1 MPASGRALI
10 LVTNPGVNSAEDFL
24 ELAEWISALDPETVV
39 HVVSDVAGADAAA
52 KVPDLPT
59 LTVSPAPLRRFRP
72 RRGPVFQGQHVS
84 KSTEYRALEA
94 AGVPVP
100 HWSRLLPNRQP
111 KLDGFGPY
119 VVTKPDFGA
128 QGADVRIE
136 RRDEVRWTAPRTARA
151 LNFGGPFNPRL
162 VQEFVYTGPWPR
174 SHRVT
179 TLFGSTLW
187 ADRTEASH
195 DRQPLKSRHDFHG
208 QSIVSSGRG
217 CTFTL
222 DDDAEVLALA
232 ERAHSAFPRVPLL
245 GVDIVRDAD
254 TRELFVIEVNSLGY
268 TWHFST
274 ETGLAIQAEFGLDL
288 AGQFDGRRK
297 AARVLACVCA
307 EHAR

>member
-1 MPASGRALI
+1 VSRPHRVLI
-10 LVTNPGVNSAEDFL
+10 LVTNPAVNATSDFL
-24 ELAEWISALDPETVV
+24 EIAGWISALDPETLVRVV
-39 HVVSDVAGADAAA
+39 PDLAGADATSD
-52 KVPDLPT
+52 VPDIPT
-59 LTVSPAPLRRFRP
+59 VTVSPAPLRRLRP

-100 HWSRLLPNRQP
+100 RWTRLLPNRAP
-111 KLDGFGPY
+111 KLDGFAQY

-136 RRDEVRWTAPRTARA
+136 RRDTVQWTPPRTART

-162 VQEFVYTGPWPR
+162 AQEFVYTGAWPR
-174 SHRVT
+174 SHRVV
-179 TLFGSTLW
+179 TLFGSVLW

-195 DRQPLKSRHDFHG
+195 DRPPLRDRAAFDG
-208 QSIVSSGRG
+208 QSVVSSGRG

-222 DDDAEVLALA
+222 DGDPEVVSLG
-232 ERAHSAFPRVPLL
+232 ERAHAAFPRVPLL

-254 TRELFVIEVNSLGY
+254 TGELYVIEANSLGY

-274 ETGLAIQAEFGLDL
+274 PKGLAFQKQFGFDL
-288 AGQFDGRRK
+288 NAQFDGRRK
-297 AARVLACVCA
+297 AARVLARACS
-307 EHAR
+307 EHAS

>member
-1 MPASGRALI
+1 
-10 LVTNPGVNSAEDFL
+10 VTNPAVNAASDFL
-24 ELAEWISALDPETVV
+24 EIAGWISALDPETVV
-39 HVVSDVAGADAAA
+39 HVVPDVAGADNTSEL
-52 KVPDLPT
+52 PDIPT
-59 LTVSPAPLRRFRP
+59 VTVSPAPLRRLRP

-84 KSTEYRALEA
+84 KSNEYRALQA

-100 HWSRLLPNRQP
+100 RWTRLLPNRAP
-111 KLDGFGPY
+111 KLEGFPPY
-119 VVTKPDFGA
+119 VLTKPDFGA

-136 RRDEVRWTAPRTARA
+136 RRDAVQWTPPRTARS

-174 SHRVT
+174 SHRVV
-179 TLFGSTLW
+179 TLFGSVLW

-195 DRQPLKSRHDFHG
+195 DRPPLRDRNAFHG
-208 QSIVSSGRG
+208 QSVVSSGRG

-222 DDDAEVLALA
+222 DDDPEVVALG
-232 ERAHSAFPRVPLL
+232 ERAHAAFPRVPLL

-254 TRELFVIEVNSLGY
+254 TRELYVIEANSLGL

-274 ETGLAIQAEFGLDL
+274 PKGLAFQKEFGFDLD
-288 AGQFDGRRK
+288 AQFDGRRK
-297 AARVLACVCA
+297 AARVLARVCS